1 MPVSLRPWPFKG
13 VISEAELKPQM
24 AKLRIGEARGDQIG
38 EPKHSSPEML
48 QPVSLFQ
55 VTPSDR
61 RPSVVAE
68 SEPPAEELG
77 PVVRPEQ
84 TPAEVR
90 KTLASLFTAHHEL
103 IWRTLR
109 RLGASPEAAADY
121 TQQAFVI
128 AAERFFQI
136 RLGCERAFL
145 FSTALGLA
153 HTSRRREWR
162 CQLEANMELHSNRM
176 RSDEKATREH
186 YARQLMDRVL
196 GKMDTTLV
204 SVFVLFELEGL
215 SSPEIADLLGIPLGT
230 VASRLRRARQ
240 VFKAEVEQLEMGA
253 EGERP

>member
-1 MPVSLRPWPFKG
+1 
-13 VISEAELKPQM
+13 M
-24 AKLRIGEARGDQIG
+24 AKTQAAEGAGDQIG
-38 EPKHSSPEML
+38 ATEHSAPEML
-48 QPVSLFQ
+48 APVSSFQ
-55 VTPSDR
+55 TAPSER
-61 RPSVVAE
+61 RASTV
-68 SEPPAEELG
+68 SDTEPPVEDLG
-77 PVVRPEQ
+77 PIVRPEQ
-84 TPAEVR
+84 THAEVR

-109 RLGASPEAAADY
+109 RLGASPEAAADC

-136 RLGCERAFL
+136 RPGCERAFL

-162 CQLEANMELHSNRM
+162 CQLEANMELHSNRL
-176 RSDEKATREH
+176 RADEKATREH

-196 GKMDTTLV
+196 SKMDTTLV
-204 SVFVLFELEGL
+204 SVFALFELEGL
-215 SSPEIADLLGIPLGT
+215 SSPEIAELLDIPLGT

-253 EGERP
+253 EGERS

>member
-1 MPVSLRPWPFKG
+1 MGKSPSGRV
-13 VISEAELKPQM
+13 
-24 AKLRIGEARGDQIG
+24 RGDQNAG
-38 EPKHSSPEML
+38 AGHSTPEML
-48 QPVSLFQ
+48 QPLSLFQ
-55 VTPSDR
+55 VPPSER
-61 RPSVVAE
+61 RAAMAADAE
-68 SEPPAEELG
+68 AEMPVDDS

-90 KTLASLFTAHHEL
+90 KTLATLFIAHHEL

-109 RLGASPEAAADY
+109 RLGAGPEAAADC

-136 RLGCERAFL
+136 RPGCERAFL

-162 CQLEANMELHSNRM
+162 CQLEANMELHSHRL
-176 RSDEKATREH
+176 RVDEKVTREH

-196 GKMDTTLV
+196 SKMDTTLV
-204 SVFVLFELEGL
+204 TVFILFELEGL
-215 SSPEIADLLGIPLGT
+215 SSPEIAELAGVPLGT

-240 VFKAEVEQLEMGA
+240 VFKAEVDQLEMSA
-253 EGERP
+253 EGNRP

>member
-1 MPVSLRPWPFKG
+1 
-13 VISEAELKPQM
+13 M
-24 AKLRIGEARGDQIG
+24 AYMVKVQIGEASGDQIAVA
-38 EPKHSSPEML
+38 EHSAREML
-48 QPVSLFQ
+48 QPVLFQ
-55 VTPSDR
+55 VAPSER
-61 RPSVVAE
+61 HSALAPE
-68 SEPPAEELG
+68 SEPPAEDLAQ
-77 PVVRPEQ
+77 VVRPER
-84 TPAEVR
+84 THGEVR
-90 KTLASLFTAHHEL
+90 QTLASLFTTHNEL

-109 RLGASPEAAADY
+109 RLGASPEAAADC

-136 RLGCERAFL
+136 RPGCERAFL

-162 CQLEANMELHSNRM
+162 CQLEANMELHSNRL

-196 GKMDTTLV
+196 SKMDTTLV

-215 SSPEIADLLGIPLGT
+215 SSPEIAEMLGIPLGT

-240 VFKAEVEQLEMGA
+240 LFKAEVEQLEMGA
-253 EGERP
+253 EGERS